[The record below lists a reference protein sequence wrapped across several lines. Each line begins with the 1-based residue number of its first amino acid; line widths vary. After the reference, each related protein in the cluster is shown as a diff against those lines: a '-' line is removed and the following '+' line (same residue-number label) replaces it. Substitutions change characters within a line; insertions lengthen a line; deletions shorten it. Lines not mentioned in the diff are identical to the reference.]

1 MSENF
6 PSKQDAIQKMH
17 WLQKLFYY
25 LGVFIFHK
33 EPNGAMWRRYGFE
46 HSCHLKLNCFN
57 PLSYILIVILTIIH
71 LILELFRAILN
82 TIFSITDFYS
92 DNHLIEIK
100 IPRKREK

>member
-6 PSKQDAIQKMH
+6 PSKQDAIKKMH
-17 WLQKLFYY
+17 WLQKLFYR
-25 LGVFIFHK
+25 LGIFIFHK

-46 HSCHLKLNCFN
+46 HICYLKLNHLN
-57 PLSYILIVILTIIH
+57 PLSYILIVILTIIRLIVEIFN
-71 LILELFRAILN
+71 LILEI
-82 TIFSITDFYS
+82 ISIIVDFYS

>member
-46 HSCHLKLNCFN
+46 HSCHLKLNHLN
-57 PLSYILIVILTIIH
+57 PLSYVLIVILTIIG
-71 LILELFRAILN
+71 LIVEILRAILVA
-82 TIFSITDFYS
+82 IVDSTDFYS

>member
-6 PSKQDAIQKMH
+6 PSKQDAIKKMH

-46 HSCHLKLNCFN
+46 HTCHLKLNHLN

-71 LILELFRAILN
+71 FILEIFRATLN
-82 TIFSITDFYS
+82 AIFSITDFYS

>member
-6 PSKQDAIQKMH
+6 PSKQDAIKKMH

-33 EPNGAMWRRYGFE
+33 EPNGAMWRRYGFV
-46 HSCHLKLNCFN
+46 HTCHLKLNHLN

-71 LILELFRAILN
+71 FILEIFRATLN
-82 TIFSITDFYS
+82 AIFSITDFYS